1 LTTFPVAPK
10 ETLPRLSELEKRLGL
25 SFPNIHAAH
34 QRTLQLRE
42 ALQKQ
47 VADLAGPNCAVV
59 TFGSLAR
66 GEMTAKS
73 DIDWSL
79 LIDGQS
85 DAQNQDHVH
94 VIQNKI
100 AELKGQYG
108 FNEPNPQGAFG
119 GMCFSQELVHV
130 IGGEADINSKMTR
143 RMLLLLESFALS
155 NPHVRNRVV
164 GCILARYLD
173 PRHLSYKKSADDSV
187 PRFLMNDVIRFWRTI
202 AVDYAGKRA
211 ARADEGWALR
221 NAKLRFS
228 RKLLCATGMLLAFEI
243 PLSGT
248 RPSTDAQNSMLPLV
262 DCLQEMTQTPPLE
275 VVARAFQR
283 YAADWDGAAAA
294 AANVFTAYDM
304 FLGTINTPDSRQKL
318 ANLAAGAAADD
329 KLFAEVRA
337 MPQKFQDGL
346 SSLFLDGPSNITQLT
361 RKYALF

>member
-1 LTTFPVAPK
+1 MFPVPQKDA
-10 ETLPRLSELEKRLGL
+10 LPRLSELEKRLGVT
-25 SFPNIHAAH
+25 FPNIHAAH
-34 QRTLQLRE
+34 RRTHELRE

-47 VADLAGPNCAVV
+47 VANLADHNCAVV
-59 TFGSLAR
+59 AFGSLAR
-66 GEMTAKS
+66 GEMTSQS

-85 DAQNQDHVH
+85 DAANQDHVH
-94 VIQNKI
+94 EIRLKI
-100 AELKGQYG
+100 AELKGKQK
-108 FNEPNPQGAFG
+108 FNDPNPQGAFG

-143 RMLLLLESFALS
+143 RMLLLLESFPLS
-155 NPHVRNRVV
+155 NPHVRDRVV

-187 PRFLMNDVIRFWRTI
+187 PRFLMNDVVRFWRTI

-248 RPSTDAQNSMLPLV
+248 RPSTDARTGMLPLV
-262 DCLQEMTQTPPLE
+262 DCLQGITQTPPLE

-294 AANVFTAYDM
+294 AANVFISYDR
-304 FLGTINTPDSRQKL
+304 FLEIIDAPKSRQKL
-318 ANLAAGAAADD
+318 AKLSASAAASD
-329 KLFAEVRA
+329 KLFAQVRA
-337 MPQKFQDGL
+337 MSQTFQDGL
-346 SSLFLDGPSNITQLT
+346 SSLFLDGPPNITQLT